1 MASYTRD
8 AADLLAVS
16 ATLSWRYGCGR
27 PITSGAHQC
36 EDAFEPDAV
45 AARLDFP
52 AIVLPPV
59 ERTSEVG
66 RDGGYR
72 NRTAV
77 LVYCF
82 SVGVG
87 RCAIG
92 SGRRRKR
99 NILVPLFA
107 ISSAALFTDLPFQ
120 TSFCT

>member
-77 LVYCF
+77 LVYF
-82 SVGVG
+82 FQRVSPIPSDT
-87 RCAIG
+87 AMA
-92 SGRRRKR
+92 K
-99 NILVPLFA
+99 LM
-107 ISSAALFTDLPFQ
+107 ALTNLQ
-120 TSFCT
+120 